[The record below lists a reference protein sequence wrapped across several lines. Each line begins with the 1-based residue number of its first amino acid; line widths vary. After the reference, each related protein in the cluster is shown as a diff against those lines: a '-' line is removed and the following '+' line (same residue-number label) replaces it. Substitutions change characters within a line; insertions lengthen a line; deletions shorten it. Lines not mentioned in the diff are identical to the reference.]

1 MFRMNGRAGPVQD
14 ERDGGGG
21 KPPPVAALDARPA
34 FPYNSAQFLET
45 GRREK
50 PGKRGLT
57 MAFAD
62 DIERETLPIRQ
73 AILAHPFVAGVGA
86 GTLEVARFKHYVL
99 QDYVYLIDYSRV
111 LALAAAR
118 APDLPTMG
126 WFAQLL
132 DETLNR
138 EMELHRSYCAQ
149 FGLSRAE
156 LESTIAAPTT
166 VAYTSY
172 LLQLAHQGSFA
183 ELTAGLLPC
192 QWGYWEIGDHLAR
205 QGEPAA
211 APLYCQW
218 IRMYADPEFAALAD
232 QLRSLVN
239 RLGEQAGPAELA
251 AMGQAYRLSLRFEY
265 RFWDMA
271 YNLEDW
277 AV

>member
-1 MFRMNGRAGPVQD
+1 
-14 ERDGGGG
+14 
-21 KPPPVAALDARPA
+21 
-34 FPYNSAQFLET
+34 
-45 GRREK
+45 
-50 PGKRGLT
+50 

-62 DIERETLPIRQ
+62 DMERESLPIRQ

-86 GTLEVARFKHYVL
+86 GTLETARFKRYVL

-111 LALAAAR
+111 LALAAAK

-138 EMELHRSYCAQ
+138 EMDLHRSYCAQ
-149 FGLSRAE
+149 FGISRSE

-172 LLQLAHQGSFA
+172 LLRLAHQGSFA
-183 ELTAGLLPC
+183 ELVAGLLPC

-205 QGEPAA
+205 QGEPAD

-218 IRMYADPEFAALAD
+218 IQMYADPEFAALAD
-232 QLRSLVN
+232 QLRNLAN
-239 RLGEQAGPAELA
+239 RLGESAGPAELT
-251 AMGQAYRLSLRFEY
+251 AMGQAYLTSLRFEC

-277 AV
+277 GV

>member
-1 MFRMNGRAGPVQD
+1 
-14 ERDGGGG
+14 
-21 KPPPVAALDARPA
+21 
-34 FPYNSAQFLET
+34 
-45 GRREK
+45 
-50 PGKRGLT
+50 

-62 DIERETLPIRQ
+62 DIERESLPIRQ

-86 GTLEVARFKHYVL
+86 GTLETARFKHYVL
-99 QDYVYLIDYSRV
+99 QDYVYLSDYSRV
-111 LALAAAR
+111 LALAAAK

-138 EMELHRSYCAQ
+138 EMDLHRSYCAQ
-149 FGLSRAE
+149 FGITPAE

-172 LLQLAHQGSFA
+172 LLRLAHQGSFA
-183 ELTAGLLPC
+183 ELVAGLLPC

-205 QGEPAA
+205 QGEPAN

-218 IRMYADPEFAALAD
+218 IQMYADPEFAALAD
-232 QLRSLVN
+232 QLRNLAN
-239 RLGEQAGPAELA
+239 RLGAQAGPIELA
-251 AMGQAYRLSLRFEY
+251 AMGQAYLTSLRFEY

-271 YNLEDW
+271 YQLEDW

>member
-1 MFRMNGRAGPVQD
+1 
-14 ERDGGGG
+14 
-21 KPPPVAALDARPA
+21 
-34 FPYNSAQFLET
+34 
-45 GRREK
+45 
-50 PGKRGLT
+50 

-62 DIERETLPIRQ
+62 DMERESLPIRQ

-86 GTLEVARFKHYVL
+86 GTLETARFKHYVL

-111 LALAAAR
+111 LALAAAK

-126 WFAQLL
+126 WFARLL

-138 EMELHRSYCAQ
+138 EMDLHRRYCAQ
-149 FGLSRAE
+149 FGITPAE

-172 LLQLAHQGSFA
+172 LLRLAHQGSFA
-183 ELTAGLLPC
+183 ELVAGLLPC

-205 QGEPAA
+205 QGEPAE

-218 IRMYADPEFAALAD
+218 IQMYADPEFAALAD
-232 QLRSLVN
+232 QLRNLAN
-239 RLGEQAGPAELA
+239 RLGESAGPIELT
-251 AMGQAYRLSLRFEY
+251 AMGQAYLTSLRFEY

-277 AV
+277 GV